1 MTLRRRKTGLIATV
15 GLIIICLT
23 LNMFIPIYNEN
34 GIHLGESS
42 RSLANRLELIDS
54 TSPSN
59 NINNTLTQIITS
71 GPVYSIVK
79 VIDYEKTAMDTL
91 EPSQIID
98 YLLWTNQPSCQMAQY
113 FVGRMVTSAD
123 GLARWPWTGRRPF
136 AWTLQWRQ
144 FRTTVSSTSLASAT
158 NGVST
163 KP

>member
-1 MTLRRRKTGLIATV
+1 MTLRRRKTGLIVT
-15 GLIIICLT
+15 
-23 LNMFIPIYNEN
+23 
-34 GIHLGESS
+34 
-42 RSLANRLELIDS
+42 
-54 TSPSN
+54 
-59 NINNTLTQIITS
+59 IITS

-123 GLARWPWTGRRPF
+123 GLSVALDGQKAICLDSAVAPIPE
-136 AWTLQWRQ
+136 
-144 FRTTVSSTSLASAT
+144 TVSSTSLASAT